1 MPRDSRFQGGD
12 PLGRVL
18 YATAVAGAVLGGLL
32 LSLLAGLTVVS
43 IIGRNAFGAA
53 VPGDFEL
60 VEMGCAVAAFAFLPY
75 CQMVRGNAVVDIF
88 TAGTGPRTRAALD
101 GAGSLLYAAIAGLLT
116 WRLALGG
123 LELARYGETTMVL
136 RVPLW
141 WGFAPAVASLG
152 FLTLVCA
159 YTAWRG
165 FARVG
170 GVAEAGL

>member
-1 MPRDSRFQGGD
+1 MLHDSRFQGAD
-12 PLGRVL
+12 ALGRAL
-18 YATAVAGAVLGGLL
+18 YATAVAGAVLGGLIL
-32 LSLLAGLTVVS
+32 TLLAGLTVIS
-43 IIGRNAFGAA
+43 IVGRNAFGAA

-60 VEMGCAVAAFAFLPY
+60 VEMGCAVAVFAFLPY

-88 TAGTGPRTRAALD
+88 TAGAGPRTCAALD

-159 YTAWRG
+159 YTAWCG
-165 FARVG
+165 FAKARV
-170 GVAEAGL
+170 VVEAGL

>member
-1 MPRDSRFQGGD
+1 MSRDSRFQGGD
-12 PLGRVL
+12 PLGRAL
-18 YATAVAGAVLGGLL
+18 YAAAVAGAVLGGLV

-43 IIGRNAFGAA
+43 IVGRNVFGVA

-60 VEMGCAVAAFAFLPY
+60 VEMGCAVAVFAFLPY
-75 CQMVRGNAVVDIF
+75 GQMVRGNAVVDIF
-88 TAGTGPRTRAALD
+88 TAGAGPRTRAVLD

-152 FLTLVCA
+152 FLTLVCV
-159 YTAWRG
+159 YTAWRD
-165 FARVG
+165 FARGRVG
-170 GVAEAGL
+170 AETGL